1 MMTHI
6 EFLKV
11 LLYAKRLY
19 ILEYGCLSLHLPMI
33 ERFGIPL
40 SIVSLPAL

>member
-1 MMTHI
+1 MMHV
-6 EFLKV
+6 EFLKMS
-11 LLYAKRLY
+11 LYAKRLY
-19 ILEYGCLSLHLPMI
+19 ILEYGCLPLHLPMI